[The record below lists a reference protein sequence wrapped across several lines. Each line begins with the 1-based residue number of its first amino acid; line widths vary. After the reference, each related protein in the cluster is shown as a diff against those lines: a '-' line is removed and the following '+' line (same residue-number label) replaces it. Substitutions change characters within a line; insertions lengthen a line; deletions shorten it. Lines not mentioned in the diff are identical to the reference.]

1 MNPKNTPI
9 DLNEAIR
16 AMKDL
21 TPNAEETQCAQARVL
36 AALKGEAPNT
46 MPGRLRS
53 SGDYSAL
60 LAPYLRSELNEAQKM
75 LVEDRLQSNVGYRRE
90 LDQLRGNVRE
100 IAQVRRRPSAAASF
114 VPWAVAAGVLVAI
127 GYFTLDSVDRL
138 MAPGGP
144 RAEIASVSGQ
154 IFKVSAVGLEPVK
167 AGTALAENE
176 AVRTAKG
183 SSAVV
188 RLPDGSLIEMN
199 ERAELSI
206 SAGYSGSTV
215 RLDRGN
221 ILVQAA
227 KQKRGVLKV
236 ATRESTVS
244 VKGTIF
250 SVSAG
255 LRGTQVAVVEGRVLV
270 DQSGKTE
277 DLLPGQTT
285 GSETNLKR
293 TTVPEQIAWSKDSA
307 RYMAMLGEISQI
319 SKQISALPLP
329 SLRSSSKLLELLPAD
344 TVVYV
349 AIPNISGTVADA
361 TKIFEDRLRES
372 PMLQQWWNTKQVED
386 MRLLAEKLRAAG
398 SQVGDEIVLAASAD
412 GKGGPGSP
420 YLLAE
425 LKGSGARE
433 ALQSQLR
440 QFTGTADAYFI
451 TNRFVV
457 AGDRSALPGLRA
469 GGANGG
475 GFAATPLAAT
485 VQKSYAKGA
494 GWILAVDLEQIFA
507 QSVSKNSVNDP
518 TMSLTGINKMRHL
531 LVERR
536 DGVGRTG
543 QSDTRAS
550 LNFSAPRTGVM
561 GWLAAPAPM
570 PSLDFISPD
579 ASFAISAVTKNAR
592 QMAEEFFGG
601 LAIASVHIGEIER
614 QIGINVID
622 DLAGPLGGEITLA
635 LDGPLLPMPTYIFA
649 VEVYDAS
656 RLTSSLRKIAQAV
669 NQKAGGAV
677 TVDFNEESVNGRMWY
692 RLKASTLPAEMN
704 FTYSSGYLV
713 GAPNRDAITKAL
725 QNRQN
730 LLSLTRSQGF
740 RDLLPQDGQV
750 NASGVFYFNLGSNL
764 QGLADTLKHSLPELQ
779 QQALG
784 QVAAN
789 QGPVLICAYAGADSI
804 TVASTS
810 GFFGLGLDTLLSVGR
825 GIPILP
831 QILSSATGE
840 KVPRGATQQKKTRN
854 Q

>member
-21 TPNAEETQCAQARVL
+21 TPNAEETQCAQTRVL

-75 LVEDRLQSNVGYRRE
+75 LVEDRLQSNVAYRRE

-167 AGTALAENE
+167 AGTVLAENE
-176 AVRTAKG
+176 AVRTAKD

-206 SAGYSGSTV
+206 SAAYSGSTV

-319 SKQISALPLP
+319 SNQISALPLP

-372 PMLQQWWNTKQVED
+372 PVLQQWWNTKQVED

-425 LKGSGARE
+425 VKGSGARE
-433 ALQSQLR
+433 ALQSQLS

-451 TNRFVV
+451 TNRYVV
-457 AGDRSALPGLRA
+457 AGDQSALPGLRA

-494 GWILAVDLEQIFA
+494 GWILAVDLEQMFA

-656 RLTSSLRKIAQAV
+656 RLTSSLRKIALAV

-692 RLKASTLPAEMN
+692 RLKASTLPVEMN

-730 LLSLTRSQGF
+730 LLSLTRSQRF

-784 QVAAN
+784 QLAAN

-825 GIPILP
+825 GTPILP
-831 QILSSATGE
+831 QILSSAMGE
-840 KVPRGATQQKKTRN
+840 KVPRGATQQKTTRN